1 MYYDMP
7 LYRPP
12 SESDSLI
19 FQVTLGCS
27 HNRCAYCVMYRTKK
41 FQVRPWKELNA
52 DILEMAA
59 VYHGVR
65 RIFLADGDALVVETE
80 HLLQILKSLYANFP
94 RLERVS
100 AYANPSNLQEKS
112 LEELEAIRA
121 AGLQLLYFGV
131 ETGVEDL
138 LVKIRK
144 GATSQEMVVSGRKAI
159 DAGFMLSAT
168 IILGIAGRKGSEE
181 HAVETARVCS
191 AINPQYL
198 SALTLMIED
207 DNRYFYRCLGSGWEM
222 MNTLEFLRELRTM
235 VEHFNLHGCVFRSNH
250 ASNYL
255 PIKAVLNEEKERLLG
270 EIDRGLQDPSILR
283 PESLRAL

>member
-12 SESDSLI
+12 SEANSLI

-27 HNRCAYCVMYRTKK
+27 HNRCAFCVMYRTKK

-59 VYHGVR
+59 AYRGVR
-65 RIFLADGDALVVETE
+65 RIFLADGDAMVVETDY
-80 HLLQILKSLYANFP
+80 LLQILKCLYENFP
-94 RLERVS
+94 SLERVS
-100 AYANPSNLQEKS
+100 AYANPSNLLGKS
-112 LEELEAIRA
+112 PEDLQRIRQ

-131 ETGVEDL
+131 ETGMEDL
-138 LVKIRK
+138 LTRIRK
-144 GATSQEMVVSGRKAI
+144 GATSQDLVVSARKAI
-159 DAGFMLSAT
+159 AAGFILSAT
-168 IILGIAGRKGSEE
+168 IILGLAGRKDSEE

-198 SALTLMIED
+198 SALTLMIEGD
-207 DNRYFYRCLGSGWEM
+207 GRHFYRCLGDGWEM
-222 MNTLEFLRELRTM
+222 MNTLEFLRELRIM
-235 VEHFNLHGCVFRSNH
+235 VEHFNLHSCVFRSNH

-255 PIKAVLNEEKERLLG
+255 PIKAVLNEEKDRLLA
-270 EIDRGLQDPSILR
+270 EIDRGLRDPAILR
-283 PESLRAL
+283 PEYLRAL